1 MFDASTLPQFHT
13 STPPHFHTSTL
24 QHSPL
29 PHLHISTLPHF
40 PTSTCPHFHTSI
52 LPHFNTSTLQHSTP
66 LDFHTSTLPHLHTS
80 ALHPSTSTDMACGS
94 ITPLSIAARSS
105 TGLFRRQATLPR
117 APFHFPQTIDRS
129 VSATTLP
136 LAPFHFPRHGRRGMW
151 KLSRLCRWPHGHRHV
166 VSATGHTP
174 TCALP
179 LPQTWLV
186 SRFAVLLFFYLGMWP
201 VAETNLSMTARLSTK
216 A

>member
-1 MFDASTLPQFHT
+1 MWKYENVEVSKCRIVEVWKCGSLEAWRVRRFDT
-13 STPPHFHTSTL
+13 STIPHFHTATL
-24 QHSPL
+24 SHFHTPTL

-40 PTSTCPHFHTSI
+40 PTSTC
-52 LPHFNTSTLQHSTP
+52 FNTSTLQHSTP
-66 LDFHTSTLPHLHTS
+66 LDFHTSTLPRLHTS

-105 TGLFRRQATLPR
+105 TGLFRRQATLAR

-136 LAPFHFPRHGRRGMW
+136 LASFHFPRHGRRGMW

-186 SRFAVLLFFYLGMWP
+186 SRFCQSVEAGPRFCFF
-201 VAETNLSMTARLSTK
+201 
-216 A
+216 